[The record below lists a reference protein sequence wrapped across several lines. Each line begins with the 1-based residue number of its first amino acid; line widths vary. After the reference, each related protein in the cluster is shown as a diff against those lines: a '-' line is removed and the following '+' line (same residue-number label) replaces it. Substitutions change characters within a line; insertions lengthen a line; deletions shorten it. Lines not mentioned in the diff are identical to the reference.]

1 MTLELANGRNLANPQ
16 AWEIDDAL
24 DTLDG
29 EENAY
34 AILSRSEEVYLQTS
48 GTPTKGYV
56 LEYREGSDLTHYQS
70 VRDDLPIQ
78 EVREAFTK
86 YAMGDESWRGMFD
99 WKLLDLRELVRKERI
114 AFAWV
119 LVPLGLIAAAALV
132 GRLIKTQ

>member
-1 MTLELANGRNLANPQ
+1 MQLELANGSSYKDPQ

-34 AILSRSEEVYLQTS
+34 AILSRSEEIYLQTS
-48 GTPTKGYV
+48 GTPKDGYV
-56 LEYREGSDLTHYQS
+56 LEYREGSDHTHYQS
-70 VRDDLPIQ
+70 VRDDLPLR

-86 YAMGDESWRGMFD
+86 YAVGDESWRGMFE

-114 AFAWV
+114 ALAWV
-119 LVPLGLIAAAALV
+119 LVPLGLIAAAAIV